1 MTTQP
6 ARATQQATPLA
17 ETVTSQVRHLLAY
30 DDTGSPGGLYD
41 RVLQE
46 VERPLLEQVML
57 RCQGNQ
63 LKAAAMLGIN
73 RNTLRKKLRRHKLL
87 PDGAA

>member
-1 MTTQP
+1 MTAQTARVTQHS
-6 ARATQQATPLA
+6 TPLA

-30 DDTGSPGGLYD
+30 DDTGGLYD

>member
-1 MTTQP
+1 MTIVS
-6 ARATQQATPLA
+6 ARALPPATTLA
-17 ETVTSQVRHLLAY
+17 ETVSSQVQNLLTY
-30 DDTGSPGGLYD
+30 DSAGGLYD

-46 VERPLLEQVML
+46 VERPLLEQVMQ

-73 RNTLRKKLRRHKLL
+73 RNTLRKKLRRHNLL
-87 PDGAA
+87 PRGAA

>member
-1 MTTQP
+1 MTAQP
-6 ARATQQATPLA
+6 ARATQHTTPLA
-17 ETVTSQVRHLLAY
+17 ETVTSQVQHLLTYYAAG
-30 DDTGSPGGLYD
+30 TSGLYD

-57 RCQGNQ
+57 RCHGNQ

>member
-1 MTTQP
+1 MTTASVRTTMP
-6 ARATQQATPLA
+6 ATTLA
-17 ETVTSQVRHLLAY
+17 ETVSSQVRNLLTY
-30 DDTGSPGGLYD
+30 DHPEGDGGLYD

-46 VERPLLEQVML
+46 VERPLLEQVMQ

-73 RNTLRKKLRRHKLL
+73 RNTLRKKLRRHNLL
-87 PDGAA
+87 PRSAA